1 MINCQ
6 GQNQGIIPMS
16 NIDAKTLLFDLEIWH
31 WALTLVVILA
41 FDLQIWT
48 GNWGATY
55 AFSKSWGNFSRDS
68 CDLLVVLTWLDLIW
82 PFRYCVRPNAS
93 TVPPNGEAIIKVM
106 LQPGGTDERH
116 KFMVQSI
123 YGKFW
128 PYLTS
133 NDLMYKLSDD
143 NHPQFYFS
151 SPLCS
156 LIWTRYH
163 HFHLQNDNWK
173 FWPYLT
179 LFDLCILV
187 PDDYNQIEEK
197 DEKKNFVNSL
207 WADSANNPVMSSK
220 LICVFQTENQQ
231 TKSEVRI

>member
-1 MINCQ
+1 M
-6 GQNQGIIPMS
+6 PS
-16 NIDAKTLLFDLEIWH
+16 
-31 WALTLVVILA
+31 VI
-41 FDLQIWT
+41 
-48 GNWGATY
+48 
-55 AFSKSWGNFSRDS
+55 
-68 CDLLVVLTWLDLIW
+68 LTWLDLIW

-128 PYLTS
+128 PCMTS
-133 NDLMYKLSDD
+133 NDLVENPSSSAARTRKTS
-143 NHPQFYFS
+143 HPAEPWFQPS
-151 SPLCS
+151 
-156 LIWTRYH
+156 IWRS
-163 HFHLQNDNWK
+163 N
-173 FWPYLT
+173 FWPWLPLT
-179 LFDLCILV
+179 PFDLCFSV

-231 TKSEVRI
+231 SKSEVKIFTMKI